1 MEVEMKRVKCVS
13 SFAIDV
19 DPTRALDLFT
29 PEGERLWAGSDWDPA
44 YPVALEQGATGAER
58 GIVFETGEEA
68 DPTIWVAVE
77 MRESQVSY
85 ARVRP
90 GSEAGIVSVRCLP
103 TGEGGTEV
111 EVTYETT
118 SLSESAD
125 RELDGFA
132 EGYAEFIASWKD
144 ELSSSAVLSTS

>member
-29 PEGERLWAGSDWDPA
+29 PEGERLWAGSDWDPT
-44 YPVALEQGATGAER
+44 YPVALE
-58 GIVFETGEEA
+58 
-68 DPTIWVAVE
+68 
-77 MRESQVSY
+77 
-85 ARVRP
+85 VRP

-118 SLSESAD
+118 SLSESGD